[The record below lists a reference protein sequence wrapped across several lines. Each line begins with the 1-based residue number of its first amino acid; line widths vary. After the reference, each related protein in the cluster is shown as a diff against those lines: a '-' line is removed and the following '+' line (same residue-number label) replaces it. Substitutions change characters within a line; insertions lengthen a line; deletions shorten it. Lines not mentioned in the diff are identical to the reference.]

1 LLQTNVDFESLSEA
15 VDAGYAQE
23 TMLDGH
29 TPDGAPC
36 ATQDKSDSVRLS
48 SAVHEWWSEN

>member
-1 LLQTNVDFESLSEA
+1 LQTNVDFESLSEA